1 MAATLV
7 EIDVHIVFH
16 IKTTSVTMRESDIP
30 LIHKYIG
37 GVLKNIDSV
46 PVCIGGINDHVHIL
60 CPLPKTMALSEFV
73 RAIKSNSSRWI
84 KTMDSYYNGFEWQ
97 TGYGAFSVSPSV
109 KEKTIQY
116 ISTQAEHHKKQT
128 FKDEYLAFLK
138 AYNIDYDPNY
148 VFSD

>member
-1 MAATLV
+1 
-7 EIDVHIVFH
+7 
-16 IKTTSVTMRESDIP
+16 MRESDIP

-60 CPLPKTMALSEFV
+60 CPLPKTMAMSEFV